1 MPVPMGTVRGR
12 PSRLLRKK
20 TLAAGMTLALISA
33 PTAGAAV
40 PHTVVEGESLWS
52 IATANGM
59 DPGMLAAANGR
70 SADTQLV
77 LGSTVNIPAAGEA
90 SPGALATGGA
100 SSTVAPPP
108 AGAYTVQP
116 GDTLSGIA
124 AASGVA
130 SDQVAFINGLDP
142 HGYVIEGT
150 VLKLPAGSPAP
161 PADPATAPAET
172 VVPDAAP
179 QATGDSVSAAEI
191 GQIAAEHGVA
201 PDLAAALA
209 YQESGFNN
217 DMVSSANARGVMQVM
232 PGTWSWVEDNLAGR
246 AMDPASPQENVR
258 AGVMYLDQL
267 IADAGGDE
275 TTAVAGYYQG
285 AASVASQ
292 GMFGETERYVANVMA
307 LRSRFGQ

>member
-1 MPVPMGTVRGR
+1 
-12 PSRLLRKK
+12 
-20 TLAAGMTLALISA
+20 MTLALISA

-59 DPGMLAAANGR
+59 DPGTLAAANGL
-70 SADTQLV
+70 SPDSQVV
-77 LGSTVNIPAAGEA
+77 LGTTVNIPAASEA
-90 SPGALATGGA
+90 STGAPATGGA
-100 SSTVAPPP
+100 TSTVAPPP

-130 SDQVAFINGLDP
+130 PDQVALMNGLDP
-142 HGYVIEGT
+142 NGYVITAT
-150 VLKLPAGSPAP
+150 VLKLPAATP
-161 PADPATAPAET
+161 PTDPATAPAET
-172 VVPDAAP
+172 VVPEAAP
-179 QATGDSVSAAEI
+179 HATSGSVTSAEI

-267 IADAGGDE
+267 IADSGGDE
-275 TTAVAGYYQG
+275 ATAVAGYYQG
-285 AASVASQ
+285 AGSVASQ
-292 GMFGETERYVANVMA
+292 GMFPETERYVANVMA

>member
-1 MPVPMGTVRGR
+1 MPVPRWTLTV
-12 PSRLLRKK
+12 
-20 TLAAGMTLALISA
+20 GMTLALISA

-59 DPGMLAAANGR
+59 DPGTLAAANGL
-70 SADTQLV
+70 SPDSQVV
-77 LGSTVNIPAAGEA
+77 LGTTVNIPAAGEA
-90 SPGALATGGA
+90 STGAPATGGA
-100 SSTVAPPP
+100 TSAVAPPP

-130 SDQVAFINGLDP
+130 PDQVALMNGLDP
-142 HGYVIEGT
+142 NGYVITAT
-150 VLKLPAGSPAP
+150 VLKLPAATP
-161 PADPATAPAET
+161 PTDPATAPAET
-172 VVPDAAP
+172 VVPEAAP
-179 QATGDSVSAAEI
+179 HATSGSVTSAEI

-267 IADAGGDE
+267 IADSGGDE
-275 TTAVAGYYQG
+275 ATAVAGYYQG
-285 AASVASQ
+285 AGSVASQ
-292 GMFGETERYVANVMA
+292 GMFPETERYVANVMA

>member
-1 MPVPMGTVRGR
+1 
-12 PSRLLRKK
+12 
-20 TLAAGMTLALISA
+20 MTLALISA

-59 DPGMLAAANGR
+59 DPGTLAAANGL
-70 SADTQLV
+70 SPDSQVV
-77 LGSTVNIPAAGEA
+77 LGTTVNIPAAGEA
-90 SPGALATGGA
+90 STGAPATGGA
-100 SSTVAPPP
+100 TSAVAPPP

-130 SDQVAFINGLDP
+130 PDQVALMNGLDP
-142 HGYVIEGT
+142 NGYVITAT
-150 VLKLPAGSPAP
+150 VLKLPAATP
-161 PADPATAPAET
+161 PTDPATAPAET
-172 VVPDAAP
+172 VVPEAAP
-179 QATGDSVSAAEI
+179 HATSGSVTSAEI

-267 IADAGGDE
+267 IADSGGDE
-275 TTAVAGYYQG
+275 ATAVAGYYQG
-285 AASVASQ
+285 AGSVASQ
-292 GMFGETERYVANVMA
+292 GMFPETERYVANVMA

>member
-1 MPVPMGTVRGR
+1 MPVPRWM
-12 PSRLLRKK
+12 
-20 TLAAGMTLALISA
+20 LAAGMALALTSA
-33 PTAGAAV
+33 PAAGAAV

-52 IATANGM
+52 IATVNGM
-59 DPGMLAAANGR
+59 DPAALAAANGL
-70 SADTQLV
+70 SPDSHVV

-90 SPGALATGGA
+90 SAGAPATAGA
-100 SSTVAPPP
+100 TSAVAPPP

-116 GDTLSGIA
+116 GDTLTGIA

-130 SDQVAFINGLDP
+130 PDQVAFMNGLDP
-142 HGYVIEGT
+142 NGYVIAGT
-150 VLKLPAGSPAP
+150 VLKLPAGSPTP
-161 PADPATAPAET
+161 PTDPATAPAET

-179 QATGDSVSAAEI
+179 QATGGSVTSAEI
-191 GQIAAEHGVA
+191 GQIAAEHGIA

-209 YQESGFNN
+209 YQERGSHNN
-217 DMVSSANARGVMQVM
+217 VVSSANARGGMQVM

-267 IADAGGDE
+267 IADSGGDE

-292 GMFGETERYVANVMA
+292 GMFPETERYVANVMA

>member
-1 MPVPMGTVRGR
+1 MPVPRW
-12 PSRLLRKK
+12 

-59 DPGMLAAANGR
+59 DPVTLAAANGL
-70 SADTQLV
+70 SGDSQVV
-77 LGSTVNIPAAGEA
+77 LGGTVNIPAAGEA
-90 SPGALATGGA
+90 STGAPATGGA
-100 SSTVAPPP
+100 TSSVAPPP

-124 AASGVA
+124 EASGVA
-130 SDQVAFINGLDP
+130 LDQMAFMNGLDP
-142 HGYVIEGT
+142 DGYVIAGT
-150 VLKLPAGSPAP
+150 VLKLPAGSATP

-172 VVPDAAP
+172 VVPEAAP
-179 QATGDSVSAAEI
+179 QATGGSVSSAEI

-232 PGTWSWVEDNLAGR
+232 PGTWTWVEDNLAGR
-246 AMDPASPQENVR
+246 AMDPSSPQENVR

-267 IADAGGDE
+267 IADSGGDE
-275 TTAVAGYYQG
+275 ATAVAGYYQG
-285 AASVASQ
+285 AASVAGQ
-292 GMFGETERYVANVMA
+292 GMFPETERYVANVMA

>member
-1 MPVPMGTVRGR
+1 MPVPRW
-12 PSRLLRKK
+12 

-59 DPGMLAAANGR
+59 DPGTLAAANGL
-70 SADTQLV
+70 SGDSQVV

-90 SPGALATGGA
+90 STGAPATGGA
-100 SSTVAPPP
+100 TSTVAPPP

-130 SDQVAFINGLDP
+130 PDQVAFMNGLDP
-142 HGYVIEGT
+142 AGYVIAGT
-150 VLKLPAGSPAP
+150 VLKLPAGSPTP
-161 PADPATAPAET
+161 SADPATAPAET
-172 VVPDAAP
+172 VVPEAAP
-179 QATGDSVSAAEI
+179 EATGGSVSSAEI

-217 DMVSSANARGVMQVM
+217 NMVSSANARGVMQVM
-232 PGTWSWVEDNLAGR
+232 PGTWTWVEDNLAGR
-246 AMDPASPQENVR
+246 AMDPSSPQENVR

-267 IADAGGDE
+267 IADSGGDE
-275 TTAVAGYYQG
+275 ATAVAGYYQG
-285 AASVASQ
+285 AGSVASQ
-292 GMFGETERYVANVMA
+292 GMFPETERYVANVMA

>member
-1 MPVPMGTVRGR
+1 MPVPRWTLTV
-12 PSRLLRKK
+12 
-20 TLAAGMTLALISA
+20 GMTLALISA

-59 DPGMLAAANGR
+59 DPGTLAAANGL
-70 SADTQLV
+70 SPDSQVV
-77 LGSTVNIPAAGEA
+77 LGTTVNIPAAGEA
-90 SPGALATGGA
+90 STGAPATGGA
-100 SSTVAPPP
+100 TSAVAPPP

-130 SDQVAFINGLDP
+130 PDQVALMNGLDP
-142 HGYVIEGT
+142 NGYVITAT
-150 VLKLPAGSPAP
+150 VLKLPAAAP
-161 PADPATAPAET
+161 PTDPATAPAET
-172 VVPDAAP
+172 VVPEAAP
-179 QATGDSVSAAEI
+179 HATSGSVTSAEI

>member
-1 MPVPMGTVRGR
+1 MPVPRW
-12 PSRLLRKK
+12 

-59 DPGMLAAANGR
+59 DPGTLAAANGL
-70 SADTQLV
+70 SGDSQVV
-77 LGSTVNIPAAGEA
+77 LGGTVNIPAAGEA
-90 SPGALATGGA
+90 STGAPATGGA
-100 SSTVAPPP
+100 TSSVAPPP

-124 AASGVA
+124 EASGVA
-130 SDQVAFINGLDP
+130 LDQMAFMNGLDP
-142 HGYVIEGT
+142 DGYVIAGT
-150 VLKLPAGSPAP
+150 VLKLPAGSATP

-172 VVPDAAP
+172 VVPEAAP
-179 QATGDSVSAAEI
+179 QATGGSVSSAEI

-232 PGTWSWVEDNLAGR
+232 PGTWTWVEDNLAGR
-246 AMDPASPQENVR
+246 AMDPSSPQENVR

-267 IADAGGDE
+267 IADSGGDE
-275 TTAVAGYYQG
+275 ATAVAGYYQG
-285 AASVASQ
+285 AASVAGQ
-292 GMFGETERYVANVMA
+292 GMFPETERYVANVMA
-307 LRSRFGQ
+307 LRARFGQ

>member
-1 MPVPMGTVRGR
+1 
-12 PSRLLRKK
+12 
-20 TLAAGMTLALISA
+20 MTLALISA

-59 DPGMLAAANGR
+59 DPGTLAAANGL
-70 SADTQLV
+70 SPDSQVV
-77 LGSTVNIPAAGEA
+77 LGTTVNIPAAGEA
-90 SPGALATGGA
+90 STGAPATGGA
-100 SSTVAPPP
+100 TSAVAPPP

-130 SDQVAFINGLDP
+130 PDQVALMNGLDP
-142 HGYVIEGT
+142 NGYVITAT
-150 VLKLPAGSPAP
+150 VLKLPAAAP
-161 PADPATAPAET
+161 PTDPATAPAET
-172 VVPDAAP
+172 VVPEAAP
-179 QATGDSVSAAEI
+179 HATSGSVTSAEI

-267 IADAGGDE
+267 IADSGGDE
-275 TTAVAGYYQG
+275 ATAVAGYYQG
-285 AASVASQ
+285 AGSVASQ
-292 GMFGETERYVANVMA
+292 GMFPETERYVANVMA

>member
-1 MPVPMGTVRGR
+1 MPVPRW
-12 PSRLLRKK
+12 

-52 IATANGM
+52 IATANGL
-59 DPGMLAAANGR
+59 DPGTLAAANGL
-70 SADTQLV
+70 SGDSQVV

-90 SPGALATGGA
+90 STGAPATGGA
-100 SSTVAPPP
+100 TSTVAPPP

-130 SDQVAFINGLDP
+130 PDQVAFMNGLDP
-142 HGYVIEGT
+142 AGYVIAGT
-150 VLKLPAGSPAP
+150 VLKLPAGSPTP
-161 PADPATAPAET
+161 SADPATAPAET
-172 VVPDAAP
+172 VVPEAAP
-179 QATGDSVSAAEI
+179 EATGGSVSSAEI

-217 DMVSSANARGVMQVM
+217 NLVSSANARGVMQVM
-232 PGTWSWVEDNLAGR
+232 PGTWTWVEDNLAGR
-246 AMDPASPQENVR
+246 AMDPSSPQENVR

-267 IADAGGDE
+267 IADSGGDE
-275 TTAVAGYYQG
+275 AAAVAGYCQG
-285 AASVASQ
+285 AGSVASQ
-292 GMFGETERYVANVMA
+292 GMFPETERYVANVMA
-307 LRSRFGQ
+307 LRSRFDQ